1 MNGQH
6 TQGRLEVRNT
16 PDGPTLIRER
26 SDWATGSILEDSR
39 DAHGTISNE
48 ADARRLAACWNACEG
63 MPVEHIEALAVV
75 GTMGNLYTHARDQL
89 AAARAL
95 LAGILAEAEGWHDEC
110 RGTPLDSGI
119 ADEVRAFLKGGA

>member
-1 MNGQH
+1 MSGQH
-6 TQGRLEVRNT
+6 TQGRLVVMESANEVT
-16 PDGPTLIRER
+16 DLETSSGMTVADGVAVP
-26 SDWATGSILEDSR
+26 
-39 DAHGTISNE
+39 
-48 ADARRLAACWNACEG
+48 DARRLAACWNIAEG
-63 MPVEHIEALAVV
+63 MPTKEIEQ
-75 GTMGNLYTHARDQL
+75 GTPLIKVRDKMNAQAQQL